1 MDTLAF
7 ILSISGLI
15 IGVSASI
22 IKGKKMGLILLC
34 VLLSNFLMATSYV
47 VEVIIGK
54 DSLNGAI
61 SCYIGCL
68 LAGINFLFQR
78 KDKDIPKWLI
88 GIYALVFIT
97 ANLCGGRT
105 WLSVLSIVACLTFI
119 GGIAQKS
126 GKGYRTWHVINSSLW
141 CTFDILSEA
150 HGPLV
155 THIIL
160 LTFDLAGIII
170 HDIKK
175 KEN

>member
-22 IKGKKMGLILLC
+22 IKGKKMGLTLLC
-34 VLLSNFLMATSYV
+34 VLLSNFLMATSYLV
-47 VEVIIGK
+47 GGDGI
-54 DSLNGAI
+54 NGAI
-61 SCYIGCL
+61 SCYIGFL
-68 LAGINFLFQR
+68 QAGINFLFQR
-78 KDKDIPKWLI
+78 KNKEIPKWLI
-88 GIYALVFIT
+88 GVYALMFIT
-97 ANLCGGRT
+97 ANLWGGRT
-105 WLSVLSIVACLTFI
+105 WLSLLSIVACLTFI

-141 CTFDILSEA
+141 CTYDILSKSYE
-150 HGPLV
+150 PLV

-160 LTFDLAGIII
+160 LTFDITGIII
-170 HDIKK
+170 HDRKKK

>member
-22 IKGKKMGLILLC
+22 IKGKKMGLTLLC
-34 VLLSNFLMATSYV
+34 VLLSNFLMATSYLV
-47 VEVIIGK
+47 GGDGI
-54 DSLNGAI
+54 NGAI
-61 SCYIGCL
+61 SCYIGFL
-68 LAGINFLFQR
+68 QAGINFLFQR
-78 KDKDIPKWLI
+78 KNKEIPKWLI
-88 GIYALVFIT
+88 GVYALMFIT
-97 ANLCGGRT
+97 ANLLGEIS
-105 WLSVLSIVACLTFI
+105 WLSLLSIVACLTFI

-141 CTFDILSEA
+141 CTYDILSKSYE
-150 HGPLV
+150 PLV

-160 LTFDLAGIII
+160 LTFDITGIII
-170 HDIKK
+170 HDRKKK